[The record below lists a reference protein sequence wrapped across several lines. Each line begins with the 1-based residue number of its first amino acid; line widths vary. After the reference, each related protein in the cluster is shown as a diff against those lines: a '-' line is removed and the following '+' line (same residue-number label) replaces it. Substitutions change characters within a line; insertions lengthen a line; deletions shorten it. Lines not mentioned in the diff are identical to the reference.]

1 MLVAKGGKSRNK
13 LTKLRYPSQFPEK
26 ECDCLGRSCFPCAEA
41 AGSTGKGSL
50 GLQPPPGFLLH
61 PRPGVSPHA
70 RSQSAGKFSSSEPSL
85 NHSVY
90 YGPTAPHCPLT
101 RHLAPLA
108 HNPPHI
114 FLQIFPDFPL
124 QPNQPD
130 HTLFLFISFACDFS
144 PYDVINVI
152 NGRPKPPLVPQANPL
167 RPLVS
172 LQLAYLIRWSGEAE
186 QTTTSSLT
194 NPY

>member
-1 MLVAKGGKSRNK
+1 MRLSRPV
-13 LTKLRYPSQFPEK
+13 LLPLRRGCRVHRQ
-26 ECDCLGRSCFPCAEA
+26 G
-41 AGSTGKGSL
+41 
-50 GLQPPPGFLLH
+50 QPGFTTTFWISAG
-61 PRPGVSPHA
+61 RPGLSTHA
-70 RSQSAGKFSSSEPSL
+70 RSQSTGKFSSSEPSF

-108 HNPPHI
+108 HNLRHI
-114 FLQIFPDFPL
+114 FPQIFPDFPP

-144 PYDVINVI
+144 PYDVIN
-152 NGRPKPPLVPQANPL
+152 GRPKPPPVPQANPL
-167 RPLVS
+167 CPLVN